1 MRNAHSL
8 SVLLHNAKLFQGGVH
23 RVAFDKQ
30 SNSAPD
36 FRQTARLVCS
46 LIWLMIVLGP

>member
-8 SVLLHNAKLFQGGVH
+8 SVLLHNAKLIQRGVH

-30 SNSAPD
+30 SDSAPD
-36 FRQTARLVCS
+36 FRQTAGLVCG
-46 LIWLMIVLGP
+46 LIWLMIELGP